1 VGDRKG
7 EGGREAA
14 MHGAAMD
21 RGGGLGAAGGGR
33 RPRRVGP
40 VGQRLREGEE
50 VGGPRD

>member
-1 VGDRKG
+1 
-7 EGGREAA
+7 